1 MVFKTFISGNFSNFE
16 SEVLKVY
23 FQIEKIILWSKKIQC
38 AFKTVDFEIEKVN
51 IITGASRT
59 GKSAIIPI
67 IDYCLGDGNCQIP
80 VNTIRDACSWFG
92 VLVKLESKRILLAR
106 REPGQQKSTDDMM
119 LLEGQEIV
127 IPEIPA
133 KNTTR
138 KNVRR
143 HLDEIARVSFLEI
156 EQEEL
161 NGFTDR
167 PSFRD
172 MMAFCYQSQNIVAN
186 ANTLFYKADTME
198 HRTKLINIFP
208 YVLGAVTPEI
218 LAKRQELSDL
228 EKKLKRKERELEKM
242 QEVSDRW
249 QIEIGAWINAAK
261 EYGLIEAEHS
271 VDSLSFRDQL
281 ALLKEISQ
289 KNNTD
294 VYILGENIKNS
305 SKEIVELRKRENE
318 ISLELS
324 KYKSRYL
331 EMTQFVESI
340 DDYRKTL
347 TIQID
352 RLNISK
358 WFEELTKKNE
368 ICPFCGSKHNVDEK
382 MKELVSSLEALEYET
397 EEIAEIPV
405 AFEREYSL
413 VQGKISELTENLNSI
428 QKSIKIQNNKKDE
441 TYNQKYTLESMSR
454 FLGKVEYAEE
464 AYRAMAFDGEL
475 QEEIVRL
482 KGRISDLQK
491 EINESVIQKK
501 FRAAL
506 KNIELKVMKLLPMLD
521 TERPEDNVEIDY
533 KNLTI
538 TVTGKTGRKD
548 YLWEIGSG
556 SNWLSYHISVSLAFQ
571 MFFAEQNYSTVPQ
584 FIVYDQPSQVYFPK
598 KLAQKENEKEED
610 PQLEDEDILAVRK
623 IFEAMSSTLEKTSPH
638 IQIIVLEH
646 ASEAAW
652 SEIKNINLVEEWRG
666 DNNKLIPREWLDEN

>member
-23 FQIEKIILWSKKIQC
+23 FQIEKIILWSKKIQY

-143 HLDEIARVSFLEI
+143 HLDEIAGVSFLEI

-228 EKKLKRKERELEKM
+228 EKKLKRKELE
-242 QEVSDRW
+242 
-249 QIEIGAWINAAK
+249 
-261 EYGLIEAEHS
+261 
-271 VDSLSFRDQL
+271 
-281 ALLKEISQ
+281 
-289 KNNTD
+289 
-294 VYILGENIKNS
+294 
-305 SKEIVELRKRENE
+305 
-318 ISLELS
+318 
-324 KYKSRYL
+324 
-331 EMTQFVESI
+331 
-340 DDYRKTL
+340 
-347 TIQID
+347 
-352 RLNISK
+352 
-358 WFEELTKKNE
+358 
-368 ICPFCGSKHNVDEK
+368 
-382 MKELVSSLEALEYET
+382 
-397 EEIAEIPV
+397 
-405 AFEREYSL
+405 
-413 VQGKISELTENLNSI
+413 
-428 QKSIKIQNNKKDE
+428 
-441 TYNQKYTLESMSR
+441 
-454 FLGKVEYAEE
+454 
-464 AYRAMAFDGEL
+464 
-475 QEEIVRL
+475 
-482 KGRISDLQK
+482 
-491 EINESVIQKK
+491 
-501 FRAAL
+501 
-506 KNIELKVMKLLPMLD
+506 
-521 TERPEDNVEIDY
+521 
-533 KNLTI
+533 
-538 TVTGKTGRKD
+538 
-548 YLWEIGSG
+548 
-556 SNWLSYHISVSLAFQ
+556 
-571 MFFAEQNYSTVPQ
+571 
-584 FIVYDQPSQVYFPK
+584 
-598 KLAQKENEKEED
+598 
-610 PQLEDEDILAVRK
+610 
-623 IFEAMSSTLEKTSPH
+623 
-638 IQIIVLEH
+638 
-646 ASEAAW
+646 
-652 SEIKNINLVEEWRG
+652 
-666 DNNKLIPREWLDEN
+666 